1 MNTIDKLAN
10 NLHCIFIAYGIKEN
24 KLIKIQLKLFLEN
37 EFKIQNLEILELIIN
52 DLINEYDSF
61 NENNK
66 NWFIE
71 KANNLIKIFGGK

>member
-1 MNTIDKLAN
+1 MNVDKLAN
-10 NLHCIFIAYGIKEN
+10 NLHCIFLSYGIKDN

-37 EFKIQNLEILELIIN
+37 EFNISNFELLELAIN
-52 DLINEYDSF
+52 DLINEYNIF
-61 NENNK
+61 NEFNK